1 MKILI
6 NTSNLY
12 VGGGLQVALS
22 FIDELKQM
30 EQKHEYHV
38 FLSQAV
44 DRQIDRSGFPANF
57 HFYLIEKSPASLK
70 TRKKIVNQLDK
81 LESEIKPDIVFTIF
95 GPSYWKP
102 KTKHLTGFAD
112 GWVYNPESVAY
123 DRLPFLKRIKMR
135 LHGKYKSYYLK
146 KDADYYVLETNDA
159 KKKLAQTLGLGE
171 NNISVVGNTYS
182 SIFDDDSFVEEKN
195 EFYIK
200 LPNKEENEFRLMYIA
215 HNHANKNIQ
224 IINELLPL
232 LEEHNIKFILTLD
245 EGSFKNIFPK
255 LTDKIINLG
264 PIAQKSCPSV
274 YKQCDALFAPTLLET
289 FSAAYPEAMKME
301 KPILT
306 SNYSF
311 ATDIC
316 QDAALY
322 FDPLDA
328 KDIAEKIK
336 KQVDDKVL
344 QNELVEKGKKRLGS
358 FETARSRAEKYVS
371 LCEKIVKLKIEKE
384 ENV

>member
-22 FIDELKQM
+22 SISELKQIIT
-30 EQKHEYHV
+30 KNEYHI
-38 FLSQAV
+38 FLSLAV
-44 DRQIDRSGFPANF
+44 NKQIDKKTFPENF
-57 HFYLIEKSPASLK
+57 HFYLIEKSPSSLK
-70 TRKKIVNQLDK
+70 TRKEIVAKLDA
-81 LESEIKPDIVFTIF
+81 LEYEIKPNIVFSVF

-102 KTKHLTGFAD
+102 KAKHLIGFAD
-112 GWVYNPESVAY
+112 GWVYNPNSVAY

-159 KKKLAQTLGLGE
+159 KKRLAQTVDLKE
-171 NNISVVGNTYS
+171 DKIFVVGNTYS
-182 SIFDDDSFVEEKN
+182 SIFDDENFIKEEN
-195 EFYIK
+195 TFYIK
-200 LPNKEENEFRLMYIA
+200 LPEKEENEFRLMYIA
-215 HNHANKNIQ
+215 HNHANKNIEV
-224 IINELLPL
+224 INHLLPL
-232 LEEHNIKFILTLD
+232 LEEKNIRFVLTLD
-245 EGSFKNIFPK
+245 ETSFQNLFPNS
-255 LTDKIINLG
+255 TDKIINLG
-264 PIAQKSCPSV
+264 PIPQKSCPSV

-289 FSAAYPEAMKME
+289 FSAAYPEAMKMK

-311 ATDIC
+311 ATDVC

-322 FDPLDA
+322 FDPLDP

-336 KQVDDKVL
+336 KLVEDTVL
-344 QNELVEKGKKRLGS
+344 QKELVEKGKKRVQE
-358 FETARSRAEKYVS
+358 FETARSRAERYVEI
-371 LCEKIVKLKIEKE
+371 CEQISKL
-384 ENV
+384 